1 MKPTA
6 LAASGLAVIT
16 TLTVMLLLG
25 PRPITVGTHA
35 TGDASV
41 SSALRNNAEPGHN
54 DLAAFFLDNGNVR
67 FGGLDAD
74 EHTEFE
80 IGSITKTFNA
90 ELLRQQIASGDI
102 TLATTVGELIDVPGA
117 PIADV
122 TMEELANHTAGL
134 SSAPSEL
141 LSNRVAVALT
151 NANPYR
157 DATADDILSYA
168 AEAELHDR
176 GERNYSN
183 YGHALLGQLLA
194 RNADMSY
201 EELLRTAIFEPAGM
215 PETHLATSGSGE
227 DSSRGLGLSG
237 RPAEPWDM
245 DGWAPAGAIRSTPAD
260 MAKYAQW
267 VADHGRPEYGWSHRE
282 IGGTEYTFHNGGTG
296 GFRTML
302 VWSPDH
308 EAAVFVANTSSMW
321 VDELAVDLLEDLEG
335 TQQQ

>member
-1 MKPTA
+1 MT
-6 LAASGLAVIT
+6 
-16 TLTVMLLLG
+16 
-25 PRPITVGTHA
+25 
-35 TGDASV
+35 
-41 SSALRNNAEPGHN
+41 
-54 DLAAFFLDNGNVR
+54 
-67 FGGLDAD
+67 
-74 EHTEFE
+74 
-80 IGSITKTFNA
+80 
-90 ELLRQQIASGDI
+90 
-102 TLATTVGELIDVPGA
+102 
-117 PIADV
+117 
-122 TMEELANHTAGL
+122 
-134 SSAPSEL
+134 
-141 LSNRVAVALT
+141 
-151 NANPYR
+151 
-157 DATADDILSYA
+157 
-168 AEAELHDR
+168 
-176 GERNYSN
+176 
-183 YGHALLGQLLA
+183 
-194 RNADMSY
+194 
-201 EELLRTAIFEPAGM
+201 
-215 PETHLATSGSGE
+215 ETHLATSGSGE